1 MAAALAKVAIK
12 PPRVPLVA
20 NVRAQ
25 PVTDPAE
32 IVRGLVAQVS
42 GNVRWRESVAYMA
55 QAGVTTFY
63 EIGSGRVLSGLV
75 KRIAERASGVPVGTP
90 DDVAAFRAA
99 RA

>member
-1 MAAALAKVAIK
+1 
-12 PPRVPLVA
+12 
-20 NVRAQ
+20 
-25 PVTDPAE
+25 
-32 IVRGLVAQVS
+32 
-42 GNVRWRESVAYMA
+42 MA

-75 KRIAERASGVPVGTP
+75 NRIAERASGVPVGTP